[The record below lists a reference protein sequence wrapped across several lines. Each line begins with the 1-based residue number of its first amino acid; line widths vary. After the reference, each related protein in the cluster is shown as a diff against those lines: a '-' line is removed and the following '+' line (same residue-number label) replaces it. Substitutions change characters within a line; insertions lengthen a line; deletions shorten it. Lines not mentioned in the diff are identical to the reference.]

1 MLPCDGKNNKQQ
13 PYCFLLNRKLITR
26 HQHGFIRKRTTN
38 TNLLECMYDWTIYL
52 KPHKVTDVIY
62 FNFEKAFDSV
72 SHMKILNRL
81 QACGI
86 FGNLLAWI
94 TDFSSNRS
102 QKVKINDILLHS
114 IEVTRGVPQGS
125 VLGLILFWIFLI
137 DVCDFFNYLTV
148 SCKLH
153 ADDIKLYSC
162 CDTKAS
168 PNELTCY

>member
-1 MLPCDGKNNKQQ
+1 
-13 PYCFLLNRKLITR
+13 
-26 HQHGFIRKRTTN
+26 
-38 TNLLECMYDWTIYL
+38 MYDWTIYL

-102 QKVKINDILLHS
+102 QKVKINDILSHAN
-114 IEVTRGVPQGS
+114 EVTSGVPPGS
-125 VLGLILFWIFLI
+125 VSGPTLFFYI
-137 DVCDFFNYLTV
+137 Y
-148 SCKLH
+148 
-153 ADDIKLYSC
+153 
-162 CDTKAS
+162 
-168 PNELTCY
+168 